1 MPEILLVEDNAM
13 NSDMLSR
20 RLERRGFSVSCA
32 GNGLDGVEQARA
44 RTPNL
49 ILMDIGLPE
58 MDGLEATRVLKAD
71 ERTRDIPVVALT
83 AHAMMS
89 DRRKAFDSGCDDFAT
104 KPIDFTSLVDTI
116 HRLLGEASREMP

>member
-1 MPEILLVEDNAM
+1 MREILLVEDNAM

-89 DRRKAFDSGCDDFAT
+89 DRRKAFDSGCDEFAT
-104 KPIDFTSLVDTI
+104 KPIDFASLVDTI
-116 HRLLGEASREMP
+116 HRLLGEAPGEAS

>member
-32 GNGLDGVEQARA
+32 GNGLDGVGQARA
-44 RTPNL
+44 RMPSL

-89 DRRKAFDSGCDDFAT
+89 DRRKAFESGCDDFAT
-104 KPIDFTSLVDTI
+104 KPIDFANLVDTI
-116 HRLLGEASREMP
+116 HRLLEEAPGELP

>member
-1 MPEILLVEDNAM
+1 MPDILLVEDNAM

-20 RLERRGFSVSCA
+20 RLERRGFSVTCA

-71 ERTRDIPVVALT
+71 ERTRDIPVIALT

-104 KPIDFTSLVDTI
+104 KPIDFASLVDTI
-116 HRLLGEASREMP
+116 HRLLGDPPREAP

>member
-116 HRLLGEASREMP
+116 HRLLGEASVEMP